1 MKDLRMVVQVVEVVL
16 QLQVLKEDQVVLV
29 DQDQQ
34 VELEGQVL
42 QVQ

>member
-1 MKDLRMVVQVVEVVL
+1 MVVQVVEAVL

-34 VELEGQVL
+34 VELEEQVL